1 VGVGSP
7 VRLIGMGW
15 KDWVCCAIARFIGS
29 GFRPRATCYFL
40 LRGQKKLT
48 KEKAA
53 PMSRPAG
60 SLRYSPGA
68 GSSDGTSVCRRK
80 NARHPWRA
88 PCGQFRP
95 GLRCSAR
102 HRGFPTGSPAASRWT
117 VCAACTRFWLWVLI
131 LTFGFSPV
139 CRAEHRS
146 LNRVKPAE
154 EPPGMARR
162 RAPIRAR
169 STGNPQGAGFCWP
182 RPSSGRRKS
191 GRRSSGTLR

>member
-1 VGVGSP
+1 VISCALRALLAISSP
-7 VRLIGMGW
+7 MHMGEAGRGRLW
-15 KDWVCCAIARFIGS
+15 WCALSRGLIGS
-29 GFRPRATCYFL
+29 GFRPRTTCYFL

-60 SLRYSPGA
+60 PLRYSPGA

-102 HRGFPTGSPAASRWT
+102 QRGLKVKPGSPSASRGW
-117 VCAACTRFWLWVLI
+117 
-131 LTFGFSPV
+131 
-139 CRAEHRS
+139 RA
-146 LNRVKPAE
+146 L
-154 EPPGMARR
+154 
-162 RAPIRAR
+162 RAR
-169 STGNPQGAGFCWP
+169 KNQMRVGLAKGVTQRYPP
-182 RPSSGRRKS
+182 I
-191 GRRSSGTLR
+191 TLLNGDLPDM